1 MVETFAKLFSILTT
15 IERDYGISTLEK
27 DERAI
32 FDFIIVSIASG
43 SFPATK
49 DVVAA
54 ELCSRASTYR
64 HLQSL
69 KKAGLIFDRLEDG
82 KLVIAASE
90 HFESFGDAL
99 SSVAGAIKARS

>member
-1 MVETFAKLFSILTT
+1 MGETFAKLFCILTA

-32 FDFIIVSIASG
+32 FDFIIIAIANG
-43 SFPATK
+43 SYPTSK
-49 DVVAA
+49 DVIAA
-54 ELCSRASTYR
+54 GLCSRASTYR

-69 KKAGLIFDRLEDG
+69 KQAGLIFDRLDSG
-82 KLVIAASE
+82 QLVIAASE

-99 SSVAGAIKARS
+99 TPVANAIKTNS